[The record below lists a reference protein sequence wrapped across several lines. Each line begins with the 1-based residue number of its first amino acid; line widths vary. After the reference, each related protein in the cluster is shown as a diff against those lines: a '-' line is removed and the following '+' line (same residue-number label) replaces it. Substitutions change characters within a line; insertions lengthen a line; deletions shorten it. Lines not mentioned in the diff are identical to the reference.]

1 MSKKAQVKTNLVIDK
16 VETKRAEDTTAYSSP
31 LLFGKKNYQLM
42 ILGLAVIFLG
52 YALMMGTN
60 NDVES
65 LTASFPK
72 DEVYSNR
79 RIVIAPIVII
89 LGFIIELYAI
99 LSVKKRSE

>member
-1 MSKKAQVKTNLVIDK
+1 MSKKAQIKTNLDIDK
-16 VETKRAEDTTAYSSP
+16 ADSKYTETTQTYSTP

-42 ILGLAVIFLG
+42 ILGLVVIFLG
-52 YALMMGTN
+52 YGLMMGAN

-65 LTASFPK
+65 LTATFPK
-72 DEVYSNR
+72 EDVYSTR

-99 LSVKKRSE
+99 LSIKKTSE

>member
-1 MSKKAQVKTNLVIDK
+1 MSKKAQVKTNLDIDK
-16 VETKRAEDTTAYSSP
+16 VEIKHTESASAYSTP

-42 ILGLAVIFLG
+42 ILGLLVIFLG
-52 YALMMGTN
+52 YGLMMGTN

-72 DEVYSNR
+72 EDVYSMR

-99 LSVKKRSE
+99 ISIKKSSE